1 MNEKD
6 IRWKQRFNNLEKA
19 MLLLQNSLEEKNPD
33 VTHRA
38 GIIQFFEMSF
48 ELSWKTLKDYLEQE
62 SGYAELKSPRS
73 VLKQAYQDN
82 LIVNGHSWMEILDD
96 RNLTSHTYD
105 EATALKVD
113 KLIREKY
120 FPLLQDLFQK
130 LKSLNG

>member
-6 IRWKQRFNNLEKA
+6 IRWKQRFQNFEKT
-19 MLLLQNSLEEKNPD
+19 MLLLSDSLVEKNPD

-38 GIIQFFEMSF
+38 GVIQFFEMAF

-82 LIVNGHSWMEILDD
+82 IISEGHLWMEILDD
-96 RNLTSHTYD
+96 RNLTAHTYD
-105 EATALKVD
+105 EATAIKVD

-120 FPLLQDLFQK
+120 FPLLENLY
-130 LKSLNG
+130 LKMKNNFK